1 MPGRIPSVKF
11 LQRIK
16 NPAKRQLVKNLALAI
31 WNTPDCEHFTDVFIK
46 WIRLSHLE
54 IVSDLVVRNPRHTSH
69 SDSRPHIT
77 LRMKTPRQIAEK
89 SGQTVHIYYN
99 EQTKQY
105 EAFRLYSERKDDSK
119 KDEPKEE

>member
-46 WIRLSHLE
+46 
-54 IVSDLVVRNPRHTSH
+54 
-69 SDSRPHIT
+69 
-77 LRMKTPRQIAEK
+77 
-89 SGQTVHIYYN
+89 
-99 EQTKQY
+99 
-105 EAFRLYSERKDDSK
+105 
-119 KDEPKEE
+119 